1 MTGKFEKGSVWNK
14 WDLHVHTPK
23 SIIQHYGGDTPEA
36 WERYITDLEGLPK
49 EINVLGIND
58 YIFLD
63 GYKEVKKKKE
73 EGRLPNIEL
82 ILPVIELRVNRFGN
96 LANDDGWKRVNLHVI
111 FSNDLSTEEIEEQ
124 FLNAIQHNKKLSPDI
139 EGVNFVGVATRA
151 NLEKL
156 GAEIKAAAPK
166 GKIKGT
172 DLESGFN
179 NINYDY
185 DTVYSIVN
193 GYFKGK
199 CLTAIGKTEWE
210 ALRWDG
216 SAAEKKSIINNAS
229 FTFVSMESPEIYKSH
244 CKKLEE
250 VGVRNFLLD
259 CSDAHSFSSEKDIK
273 DRIGNSF
280 TWLKSDLTFEGLKQ
294 VANDKSR
301 IFVGDKPPL
310 LQRTETNPT
319 KFIDRLEIQKIKGA
333 GVSEKW
339 FENFNLPLNP
349 SLVAIIGNKGQG
361 KSAIA
366 DIIGLLGNTPNFE
379 DFSFLNEKKFRKRKP
394 VRKSDFFS
402 GKLVWT
408 DKNSDGERILSDN
421 PDQFSVERVKYLPQN
436 FIESLCNSDDS
447 VAFEKELRKVI
458 FSHISDSD
466 KLGKSNLDELIEF
479 QSEIM
484 MNDIEEI
491 KSKIQLINKR
501 IIDLEKKKSGSY
513 RKWIEEQLKEKKN
526 ELTAIEALK
535 PTPVE
540 APSNP
545 EIAEKNR
552 VDLAR
557 ISAIRQ
563 ELDELEK
570 KIENAHKSLSTTKY
584 EVAQLEKTI
593 QIIDSLAKQVAE
605 VKSEIK
611 PIFDS
616 YGIDLE
622 SSINLKIDKT
632 GIEKI
637 LSEKRKQSFEINNSL
652 SNEKEDGF
660 LEKKADLTL
669 ELKEIQAKLDE
680 QSQSYQKYLDNVKEW
695 NERRQSII
703 GDENKE
709 TSISG
714 LESHL
719 KFLDEKLDGQ
729 LSESKA
735 DRENQVKILFGRKE
749 QMVNLYKKLF
759 KPVETFIDNYGELLS
774 NYKIQLDVDFRIS
787 GLSEKFF
794 DHISLGSK
802 GSFIGNPSG
811 FEKLN
816 QLLEKHDLKTEQ
828 GVLDFL
834 DDVILH
840 LQTDQRE
847 GLNHEEREID
857 SQLKKGY
864 TTLDLYTYLYNLEY
878 LIPEYRLKL
887 GNKNLTELSPGERG
901 ALLLIFYL
909 TLDQGDIPLVIDQP
923 EENLDNQ
930 SVFKILVQ
938 FIKKAKERRQIII
951 VTHNPNLAVACHAEQ
966 IVHVEMDKENGNEV
980 RFTSGSLENPAIND
994 AVIKI
999 LEGTYP
1005 ALNTRTNT
1013 YGIIPRTLKEMSE

>member
-1 MTGKFEKGSVWNK
+1 MMGNFEKGSVWNK

-23 SIIQHYGGDTPEA
+23 SIIQNYGGDTEEV
-36 WERYITDLEGLPK
+36 WEKYIKDLESLPK
-49 EINVLGIND
+49 EFKVLGIND

-63 GYKEVKKKKE
+63 GYKKVLEYKKI
-73 EGRLPNIEL
+73 GRLENIDL
-82 ILPVIELRVNRFGN
+82 ILPVIELRINKFASLGDE
-96 LANDDGWKRVNLHVI
+96 AWKKINLHII
-111 FSNDLSTEEIEEQ
+111 FSNEITVDVIEAQ
-124 FLNAIQHNKKLSPDI
+124 FLSAIQHSIKLSPEIDGI
-139 EGVNFVGVATRA
+139 PFQGVATKD
-151 NLEKL
+151 NLIDL
-156 GAEIKAAAPK
+156 GK
-166 GKIKGT
+166 KIKESSSVT
-172 DLESGFN
+172 ISHSDLKVGFW
-179 NINYDY
+179 NINFDY
-185 DTVYSIVN
+185 KDVMDKVD
-193 GYFKGK
+193 GFFKGR
-199 CLTAIGKTEWE
+199 CLTAIGKSEWDTM
-210 ALRWDG
+210 RWDG
-216 SAAEKKSIINNAS
+216 SAAEKKSTINSAS
-229 FTFVSMESPEIYKSH
+229 FSFTSLEHPSH
-244 CKKLEE
+244 YQKHVDKLNE
-250 VGVRNFLLD
+250 VLVRDFLLD
-259 CSDAHSFSSEKDIK
+259 CSDSHTFSTEVKIK

-280 TWLKSDLTFEGLKQ
+280 TWLKADLTFEGLKQ

-301 IFVGDKPPL
+301 IFIGEIPPL
-310 LQRTETNPT
+310 LQRTEANST
-319 KFIDRLEIQKIKGA
+319 KFIDRLEIQKIKGS
-333 GVSEKW
+333 GISEKW

-349 SLVAIIGNKGQG
+349 SLVAIIGNKGQE
-361 KSAIA
+361 KSALA
-366 DIIGLLGNTPNFE
+366 DIIGLLGNTPNYE
-379 DFSFLNEKKFRKRKP
+379 DFSFLNDKKFRKRKP
-394 VRKSDFFS
+394 LRKSDFFS
-402 GKLVWT
+402 GKLVWM
-408 DKNSDGERILSDN
+408 DKNSEGERILSDN

-484 MNDIEEI
+484 MSDIEEI
-491 KSKIQLINKR
+491 KSKIQLVNKK
-501 IIDLEKKKSGSY
+501 IIDFERKKTASY
-513 RKWIEEQLKEKKN
+513 RKGIEEQLKGKKN
-526 ELTAIEALK
+526 ELIAHDSLK

-545 EIAEKNR
+545 ENTEKNR
-552 VDLAR
+552 IELDR
-557 ISAIRQ
+557 ISAIRK
-563 ELDELEK
+563 ELEDLEK
-570 KIENAHKSLSTTKY
+570 RIEIAHKSLSTTKF
-584 EVAQLEKTI
+584 EIAQLEKTI
-593 QIIDSLAKQVAE
+593 QTIGSLVKQVDQ

-611 PIFDS
+611 PVFDA
-616 YGIDLE
+616 YAIDLD
-622 SSINLKIDKT
+622 SSVNLKIDKT
-632 GIEKI
+632 AIEKT
-637 LSEKRKQSFEINNSL
+637 LSEKRKLSFEINNSL
-652 SNEKEDGF
+652 SNENGDGL
-660 LEKKADLTL
+660 LEKKADLTV

-680 QSQSYQKYLDNVKEW
+680 QSQSYQRYLDSVKEW
-695 NERRQSII
+695 NERRQIII
-703 GDENKE
+703 GDERKE
-709 TSISG
+709 NSISG
-714 LESHL
+714 LDSHL
-719 KFLDEKLDGQ
+719 KFLDENLEV
-729 LSESKA
+729 LLTESKSE
-735 DRENQVKILFGRKE
+735 REKQVKNLFGRKE
-749 QMVNLYKKLF
+749 QMINLYKKLF

-811 FEKLN
+811 IEKLN
-816 QLLEKHDLKTEQ
+816 QLLEKYDLKTEQ
-828 GVLDFL
+828 GVSDFL
-834 DDVILH
+834 DEVILH
-840 LQTDQRE
+840 LQNDKRE
-847 GLNHEEREID
+847 GLNSEEREIE

-864 TTLDLYTYLYNLEY
+864 TTLDLYTYLFNLEY

-887 GNKNLTELSPGERG
+887 GSKNLTELSPGERG

-980 RFTSGSLENPAIND
+980 RFTSGSLENPKINN